1 MFLYFFHSIQHACK
15 IVFYDKEAA
24 LKLGFL
30 GGVSTM
36 MPGLDMTVKVI
47 GLVITF
53 IVAANTVY
61 CNLKRLEM
69 DRERLKYD
77 IQTKTNKDGEHQS
90 EQRKESSPKE
100 VAQV

>member
-1 MFLYFFHSIQHACK
+1 MLYLLHSAQHLGK
-15 IVFYDKEAA
+15 ILFYDKEAA
-24 LKLGFL
+24 LKTGVLG
-30 GGVSTM
+30 SISM

-69 DRERLKYD
+69 ERARLQHD
-77 IQTKTNKDGEHQS
+77 LQSKTNKDGEHQS

>member
-47 GLVITF
+47 GLIITF

-69 DRERLKYD
+69 ERKRLEHELKS
-77 IQTKTNKDGEHQS
+77 KTDKDGEPD
-90 EQRKESSPKE
+90 RESK
-100 VAQV
+100 